1 MFVDLV
7 LGEGLVEAGRHVHLQ
22 QKKATEVVKTGIRAS
37 VELLLGSLAT
47 KRELERSL
55 NGQKY

>member
-1 MFVDLV
+1 MLVDLV

-22 QKKATEVVKTGIRAS
+22 QKKATEVVKTRIRAS

-55 NGQKY
+55 NGQKH